1 MLFCV
6 NWKSKICCRKANNIS
21 QKLETLIVHLATF
34 HDFIE
39 KQNPDL
45 KDAQQKILAKFE
57 QKLLILHIK
66 KNLIFVSCEKK
77 SGLIEKHSPS

>member
-1 MLFCV
+1 MPLAKCVLFCI
-6 NWKSKICCRKANNIS
+6 NWKSKICCRKTNNIS

-45 KDAQQKILAKFE
+45 KDAP
-57 QKLLILHIK
+57 
-66 KNLIFVSCEKK
+66 KK
-77 SGLIEKHSPS
+77 SDLAVFNRKFWQNLNKNY